1 MRHLNSGRK
10 LNRTSAH
17 RKALMRNLVL
27 SLIQYGRLKT
37 TDAKA
42 KELRRWA
49 DRMVTLGKRGD
60 LAAHRRAYAFLGSH
74 SAVKKLFDDI
84 APRFKERPAATPG
97 SSSMVF
103 AAATP
108 HRSRSS
114 SSRGLRRRPRRARS
128 GAERS
133 RASISTANAAPQ
145 PPRVEIPRTRI
156 IAESSTLRPVAARG
170 RVQNGDRA
178 KDDLPLFLRA
188 CQTKPVPFWTLSLL

>member
-74 SAVKKLFDDI
+74 SAVKKLFDEI
-84 APRFKERPAATPG
+84 APRFKERPGGYTRVIKYG
-97 SSSMVF
+97 V
-103 AAATP
+103 
-108 HRSRSS
+108 
-114 SSRGLRRRPRRARS
+114 GL
-128 GAERS
+128 
-133 RASISTANAAPQ
+133 
-145 PPRVEIPRTRI
+145 
-156 IAESSTLRPVAARG
+156 L
-170 RVQNGDRA
+170 
-178 KDDLPLFLRA
+178 
-188 CQTKPVPFWTLSLL
+188 